1 VERPDYY
8 GNPAGLTDDLSV
20 VQAVYSAF
28 SARDLDRALESFD
41 PGCEVHLEGTGRAI
55 GRTAPYVGHAGLRDY
70 FADVDRVWDE
80 LELHAEDFRVV
91 PGSVIVMGSVSGR
104 RDGDGAEIRRAVV
117 WTWRL
122 RERRVVFLRVADLG
136 ELRT

>member
-20 VQAVYSAF
+20 VQAVYAAF

-41 PGCEVHLEGTGRAI
+41 SACEVHLEGTGRVI
-55 GRTAPYVGHAGLRDY
+55 GRTTPYVGHSGLRDY
-70 FADVDRVWDE
+70 FADVAQVWDE
-80 LELHAEDFRVV
+80 LELHADDFRVV

-104 RDGDGAEIRRAVV
+104 RDGAEIRRRVV

-122 RERRVVFLRVADLG
+122 REGRVVFLRVADVG

>member
-1 VERPDYY
+1 VERPEYY

-20 VQAVYSAF
+20 VQAVYAAF
-28 SARDLDRALESFD
+28 SARDIEQALESFD
-41 PGCEVHLEGTGRAI
+41 PHCEVHLEGTGRAI
-55 GRTAPYVGHAGLRDY
+55 GRTAPYLGHAGLREY
-70 FADVDRVWDE
+70 FADVGRVWDQ

-104 RDGDGAEIRRAVV
+104 RDGAEISRAVV

-122 RERRVVFLRVADLG
+122 REQRVVFLRVADVG
-136 ELRT
+136 ELRR

>member
-20 VQAVYSAF
+20 VRAVYAAF
-28 SARDLDRALESFD
+28 SARDPERALESFD

-55 GRTAPYVGHAGLRDY
+55 GRTTPYVGHAGLRDY
-70 FADVDRVWDE
+70 FADVERVWDE
-80 LELHAEDFRVV
+80 LELHADDFRVV

-104 RDGDGAEIRRAVV
+104 REGTAIRRAVV

>member
-1 VERPDYY
+1 VERPAYY

-20 VQAVYSAF
+20 VQAVYAAF
-28 SARDLDRALESFD
+28 ADRNLDRALESFD
-41 PGCEVHLEGTGRAI
+41 PACEVHLEGTGRAI
-55 GRTAPYVGHAGLRDY
+55 GRSEPYLGHAGLREY
-70 FADVDRVWDE
+70 FADVGRVWDE
-80 LELHAEDFRVV
+80 LALHAEDFRVV
-91 PGSVIVMGSVSGR
+91 PGSVIVMGSISGR
-104 RDGDGAEIRRAVV
+104 RDGADIRRAVV